1 MQAHGD
7 VTTPVI
13 NMLIGGIVK
22 IIVNYILVGQPSLNI
37 IGAPIGTLV
46 CYIAITALDVVAMR
60 RHISARPTIFKN
72 IVRPLI
78 ASALMG
84 GATFLVYR
92 VLSSR
97 LGSWKLSCLVSLA
110 FAVVLYAVLAV
121 ALQCVTYED
130 CMLLPKGEKIAKLL
144 KIQKKS

>member
-1 MQAHGD
+1 M
-7 VTTPVI
+7 
-13 NMLIGGIVK
+13 
-22 IIVNYILVGQPSLNI
+22 
-37 IGAPIGTLV
+37 
-46 CYIAITALDVVAMR
+46 
-60 RHISARPTIFKN
+60 
-72 IVRPLI
+72 
-78 ASALMG
+78 
-84 GATFLVYR
+84 YR